1 MKCFYLQ
8 SITAS
13 YPCDA
18 AHCELFQLAH
28 RMDVPN
34 HTSKVQR
41 THKPP
46 KATLSWNGMCYAFF
60 PDKSIFYNFFRDS
73 FPSPSPFGVQTHL
86 SFPFLGQQYVPISGF
101 TATVC
106 RSNRCSCYLRL
117 TTVWAPGGHQRL
129 YIHQKVAGLHWIY
142 NDLTMSGCLQLL
154 NEHCSHSSRSTA
166 EICW

>member
-1 MKCFYLQ
+1 MNTWRKVYSFDSTHERQLQMKCFYLQ

-73 FPSPSPFGVQTHL
+73 FPSLSPFGVQTHL

-117 TTVWAPGGHQRL
+117 TTV
-129 YIHQKVAGLHWIY
+129 
-142 NDLTMSGCLQLL
+142 
-154 NEHCSHSSRSTA
+154 
-166 EICW
+166 